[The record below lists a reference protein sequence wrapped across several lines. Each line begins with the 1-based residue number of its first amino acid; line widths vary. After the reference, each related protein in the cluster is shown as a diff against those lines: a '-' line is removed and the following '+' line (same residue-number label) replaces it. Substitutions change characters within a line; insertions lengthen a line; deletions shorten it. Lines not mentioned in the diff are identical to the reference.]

1 MKKFLVLL
9 LALAMSLSILAG
21 CQKPADEPVEEPQAP
36 VEDEVAEEEEEEAL
50 EPLHL
55 VIAHNQTSTDNPYQ
69 YGMLKFKEVV
79 EDLSG
84 GNITVE
90 VHNGSIGTNES
101 ELIEK
106 LSLGAA
112 DMVVASPGF
121 MTGIGVKEV
130 DILSLLYLFNSFDH
144 WEEALDGDFGNQM
157 KDIILEKTNNEFK
170 VMGYYSSG
178 VRNFYGKKPIIVPQD
193 ATGLAIRT
201 QNSPVQQQFWKD
213 AGAIPSSV
221 DWNELY
227 QALQQGVV
235 DAAENDY
242 TNFMQKDHHK
252 TANGKYISETEHD
265 YTTRLF
271 LMNGNRFDSLPKQQQ
286 DWIVEASE
294 KSTEEER
301 AVVYRMLDESKAKV
315 IADGATVN
323 EVDLDAFRELATPIQ
338 DKYVQENDMVELLE
352 AVRAIK

>member
-1 MKKFLVLL
+1 MKKVLVLL
-9 LALAMSLSILAG
+9 LALAMSISLLAG
-21 CQKPADEPVEEPQAP
+21 CQKPAAPSEPAP
-36 VEDEVAEEEEEEAL
+36 APSETPADTPKAEDL
-50 EPLHL
+50 KPLHL

-79 EDLSG
+79 EDISG

-130 DILSLLYLFNSFDH
+130 DMLSLLYLFDSFDH
-144 WEEALDGDFGNQM
+144 WEKALDGDFGNQM
-157 KDIILEKTNNEFK
+157 KEIIKDKTSNEFK
-170 VMGYYSSG
+170 VMGYWSSS
-178 VRNFYGKKPIIVPQD
+178 VRDFYGKKPIVVPED
-193 ATGLAIRT
+193 AAGLKIRT

-235 DAAENDY
+235 DSAENDY

-252 TANGKYISETEHD
+252 TTNGKYISETHHD
-265 YTTRLF
+265 YTTRLL
-271 LMNGNRFDSLPKQQQ
+271 LMNGTRFDALPKQQQ
-286 DWIVEASE
+286 DWITEA
-294 KSTEEER
+294 TVQATAEER
-301 AVVYRMLDESKAKV
+301 ASVYKMMDESKAKV
-315 IADGATVN
+315 IADGGIVN
-323 EVDLDAFRELATPIQ
+323 EVDQEAFKAIAIPIQ
-338 DKYVQENDMVELLE
+338 DKYAEENNMKDLLE
-352 AVRAIK
+352 LVRGIK

>member
-9 LALAMSLSILAG
+9 LALAMSLSLLAG
-21 CQKPADEPVEEPQAP
+21 CQKPAEQPAVEPAPPVEG
-36 VEDEVAEEEEEEAL
+36 EVVEEESL

-157 KDIILEKTNNEFK
+157 KEIILEKTNNEFK

-178 VRNFYGKKPIIVPQD
+178 VRNFYGKKAIVVPED
-193 ATGLAIRT
+193 AAGLLIRT

-252 TANGKYISETEHD
+252 TANGNHISETEHD

-271 LMNGNRFDSLPKQQQ
+271 LMNGDRFDALPKQQQ
-286 DWIVEASE
+286 DWILEASE

-301 AVVYRMLDESKAKV
+301 AVVYRMLEESKAKV
-315 IADGATVN
+315 IADGAIVN
-323 EVDLDAFRELATPIQ
+323 EVDLDAFRALAKPIQ
-338 DKYVQENDMVELLE
+338 DKYVEDNDMVDLLE

>member
-9 LALAMSLSILAG
+9 LALTMSLSMLVG
-21 CQKPADEPVEEPQAP
+21 CQKPATETEQPPTDVVTDA
-36 VEDEVAEEEEEEAL
+36 DL
-50 EPLHL
+50 KPLHL

-79 EDLSG
+79 EDISG

-144 WEEALDGDFGNQM
+144 WEKALDGEFGNQM
-157 KDIILEKTNNEFK
+157 KQIITEKTNNDFK
-170 VMGYYSSG
+170 VMGYWSSG
-178 VRNFYGKKPIIVPQD
+178 VRNFYGKKPLNVPQD
-193 ATGLAIRT
+193 SAGLMIRT

-235 DAAENDY
+235 DSAENDF

-252 TANGKYISETEHD
+252 TTNGKYISETEHD

-271 LMNGNRFDSLPKQQQ
+271 LMNGTRFDALPQQQQ
-286 DWIVEASE
+286 DWITEASV
-294 KSTEEER
+294 KATEEER
-301 AVVYRMLDESKAKV
+301 SVVYRMLDESKAKV
-315 IADGATVN
+315 IADGGIVN
-323 EVDLDAFRELATPIQ
+323 EVDLDAFRALAAPIQ
-338 DKYVQENDMVELLE
+338 DKYAKDNNMVELLE

>member
-9 LALAMSLSILAG
+9 LALTMSLSMLVG
-21 CQKPADEPVEEPQAP
+21 CQKPATGPEQPATDGPATT
-36 VEDEVAEEEEEEAL
+36 DL
-50 EPLHL
+50 KPLHL

-69 YGMLKFKEVV
+69 YGMLKFKEVI
-79 EDLSG
+79 EDISG

-144 WEEALDGDFGNQM
+144 WEKALDGEFGNQM
-157 KDIILEKTNNEFK
+157 KQIITEKTNNDFK
-170 VMGYYSSG
+170 VMGFWSSG
-178 VRNFYGKKPIIVPQD
+178 VRNFYGKKPLNVPQD
-193 ATGLAIRT
+193 SAGLMIRT

-235 DAAENDY
+235 DSAENDF
-242 TNFMQKDHHK
+242 TNFMQKITTK
-252 TANGKYISETEHD
+252 LLMVNIYLKQNMIIQLD
-265 YTTRLF
+265 Y
-271 LMNGNRFDSLPKQQQ
+271 S
-286 DWIVEASE
+286 
-294 KSTEEER
+294 
-301 AVVYRMLDESKAKV
+301 
-315 IADGATVN
+315 
-323 EVDLDAFRELATPIQ
+323 
-338 DKYVQENDMVELLE
+338 
-352 AVRAIK
+352 

>member
-1 MKKFLVLL
+1 MKKFLVLV
-9 LALAMSLSILAG
+9 LALTMSLTMLVG
-21 CQKPADEPVEEPQAP
+21 CQKPATETPPTDVVSDA
-36 VEDEVAEEEEEEAL
+36 DL
-50 EPLHL
+50 KPLHL

-79 EDLSG
+79 EDISG

-144 WEEALDGDFGNQM
+144 WEKALDGEFGNQM
-157 KDIILEKTNNEFK
+157 KEIITEKTNNDFK
-170 VMGYYSSG
+170 VMGYWSSG
-178 VRNFYGKKPIIVPQD
+178 VRNFYGKKPLNVPQD
-193 ATGLAIRT
+193 SAGLMIRT

-235 DAAENDY
+235 DSAENDF

-252 TANGKYISETEHD
+252 TTNGKYISETEHD

-271 LMNGNRFDSLPKQQQ
+271 LMNGTRFDALPQQQQ
-286 DWIVEASE
+286 DWITEASV
-294 KSTEEER
+294 KATEEER
-301 AVVYRMLDESKAKV
+301 SVVYRMLDESKAKV
-315 IADGATVN
+315 IADGGIVN
-323 EVDLDAFRELATPIQ
+323 EVDLDAFRALAAPIQ
-338 DKYVQENDMVELLE
+338 DKYAKDNNMVELLE

>member
-1 MKKFLVLL
+1 MKKLLILL
-9 LALAMSLSILAG
+9 LVIAMTATTLVG
-21 CQKPADEPVEEPQAP
+21 CAKPAPTPAPAPAPTTPEPAK
-36 VEDEVAEEEEEEAL
+36 EVAL

-69 YGMLKFKEVV
+69 YGMLEFKKVV
-79 EDLSG
+79 EEISA

-144 WEEALDGDFGNQM
+144 WEKALDGEFGTQM
-157 KDIILEKTNNEFK
+157 KDIITEKTSNEFK
-170 VMGYYSSG
+170 VMSYFSSG
-178 VRNFYGKKPIIVPQD
+178 VRNFYGKKPLNVPTD
-193 ATGLAIRT
+193 AAGLKIRT

-227 QALQQGVV
+227 QGLQQGVV

-265 YTTRLF
+265 YTTRLL
-271 LMNGNRFDSLPKQQQ
+271 LMNGERFDALPQQQQ
-286 DWIVEASE
+286 DWITEAVEKA
-294 KSTEEER
+294 TAEER
-301 AVVYRMLDESKAKV
+301 AVVYKMLDESKAKV
-315 IADGATVN
+315 IADGGIVN
-323 EVDLDAFRELATPIQ
+323 EVDLDAFRALATPIQ
-338 DKYVQENDMVELLE
+338 DKYAKDNNMVELLE